1 MTIRRST
8 AGLAVLSAVLLLLVS
23 VAVAGAASQ
32 RAFVAKLTM
41 TGDQEVVAVAGV
53 VTCAPPEVCGDEDA
67 VGHARVQIVPAI
79 DRICVRIDW
88 TGVDGMVWG
97 AHIHGPA
104 TTQQA
109 AGIVVPLLMLT
120 PGGADNL
127 AGDDSLDMCV
137 TTPPNADDVSIADTI
152 AANPSAYYLNLHS
165 FPDFNPGAIRAQLS
179 D

>member
-8 AGLAVLSAVLLLLVS
+8 VALAVLSALLLLLVS

-32 RAFVAKLTM
+32 RAFTAKLTL
-41 TGDQEVVAVAGV
+41 TGDQEVIAVAGV
-53 VTCAPPEVCGDEDA
+53 VTCAPPAVCGDPDA
-67 VGHARVQIVPAI
+67 VGHAKLQIVPAL
-79 DRICVRIDW
+79 DRVCVRIDW
-88 TGVDGMVWG
+88 ADVDGAVWG
-97 AHIHGPA
+97 LHIHGPA

-109 AGIVVPLLMLT
+109 APILVSFLMLA

-127 AGDDSLDMCV
+127 AGDGSLEMCV
-137 TTPPNADDVSIADTI
+137 TDADADAI

-165 FPDFNPGAIRAQLS
+165 FPSFNPGAIRAQLS

>member
-8 AGLAVLSAVLLLLVS
+8 VALAVLSAVLLLLVS

-32 RAFVAKLTM
+32 RAFVAKLTL
-41 TGDQEVVAVAGV
+41 TGDQEVVGTP
-53 VTCAPPEVCGDEDA
+53 VTCAPPMVCGDPDA
-67 VGHARVQIVPAI
+67 VGTARVQIVPAL
-79 DRICVRIDW
+79 DRVCVTIDW
-88 TGVDGMVWG
+88 TDVDGSVWG

-109 AGIVVPLLMLT
+109 APILVPLLMLT
-120 PGGADNL
+120 PGGEGNL
-127 AGDDSLDMCV
+127 AGDDSLELCV
-137 TTPPNADDVSIADTI
+137 TDTDADAI
-152 AANPSAYYLNLHS
+152 AANPSMYYLNVHS